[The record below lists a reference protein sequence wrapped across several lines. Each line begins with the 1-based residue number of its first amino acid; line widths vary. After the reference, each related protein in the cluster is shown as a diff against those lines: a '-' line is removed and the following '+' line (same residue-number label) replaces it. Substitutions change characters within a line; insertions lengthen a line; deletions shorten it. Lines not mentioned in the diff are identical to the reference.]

1 MEKLLKFLAPE
12 VRRLN
17 KEFRTQTGTQ
27 YFEDDALLTG
37 CDVIQ
42 VLKQLLPL
50 AHITLEEEN
59 GKNL

>member
-27 YFEDDALLTG
+27 YFEDDDLLTG
-37 CDVIQ
+37 YDIIQ

>member
-37 CDVIQ
+37 YDIIQ

-50 AHITLEEEN
+50 AHITLGEEN